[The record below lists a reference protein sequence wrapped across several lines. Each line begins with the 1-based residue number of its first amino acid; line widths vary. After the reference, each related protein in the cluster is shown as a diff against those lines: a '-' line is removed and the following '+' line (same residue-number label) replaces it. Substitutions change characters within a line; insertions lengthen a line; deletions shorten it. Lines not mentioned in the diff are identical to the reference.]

1 MEKNTKKKYVI
12 GVGISFENT
21 VCAIVDLRGNV
32 IAIDDFTTSDYP
44 DIDDYVSKLSEC
56 IVSLAESYVGIE
68 KIRSVGISAPS
79 GNRLTG
85 CITNSPNF
93 PWKGVIPLE
102 AMLRDR
108 LGIAVA
114 LGNDAHSNA
123 LGEYIYGTAHGMKNF
138 IVVTLGTGLGSCV
151 FTNGF
156 ANLGQDGFAG
166 EIGHTCI
173 IPDGRPCG
181 CGNRGCLET
190 YTAAKGIVMTAKE
203 IMQETD
209 EPSLMRQA
217 EELTPRIIVDFCN
230 QGDQL
235 AIDTFNRTGKL
246 LGLGLANYASALNPE
261 AIILTGG
268 ITKAGKWLYDP
279 TYRSFKEHI
288 FPNMR
293 DMVKLIVSDLDGH
306 ERVALGA
313 SSLAWETEEYSLFK

>member
-1 MEKNTKKKYVI
+1 
-12 GVGISFENT
+12 
-21 VCAIVDLRGNV
+21 
-32 IAIDDFTTSDYP
+32 
-44 DIDDYVSKLSEC
+44 
-56 IVSLAESYVGIE
+56 
-68 KIRSVGISAPS
+68 
-79 GNRLTG
+79 
-85 CITNSPNF
+85 
-93 PWKGVIPLE
+93 
-102 AMLRDR
+102 MLRDR

-156 ANLGQDGFAG
+156 ANLGQDGFSG

-190 YTAAKGIVMTAKE
+190 YTAAKGIVISARE
-203 IMQETD
+203 IMKETD
-209 EPSLMRQA
+209 EPSLMRQTDY
-217 EELTPRIIVDFCN
+217 LTPRIIADFCA
-230 QGDQL
+230 QGDHL
-235 AIDTFNRTGKL
+235 AIETFNRTGKL